1 MKIIF
6 VQKLSLFLIGTASIS
21 AFIKS
26 KGHDCD
32 VLLAGEEKNLINKL
46 KALSPDIIGFSCTT
60 GEHNWVLEV
69 AKKIKKV
76 MDIPIILGG
85 PHPTFF
91 PEIIND
97 SNIDIICIGEGEHA
111 TLELLNKMEKKEDIK
126 NIKNLWVK
134 KNNKIFKNSL
144 RPFIQ
149 NLDELPYPDRKIYYK
164 YKFLRE
170 LNLKNFISG
179 RGCPYNCTFCFNHAL
194 KQIYNNK
201 GTYIRKR
208 SVDNLIK
215 EILEVKEKYGM
226 NHITFSDDTFI
237 LNRTWLRQFLLEYKK
252 RVNLPFSCNIRA
264 NLIDEEIVKLLKE
277 ANCYVAAMGIESGDE
292 NIRNNI
298 LKKGIT
304 NEQIRNTARLFKK
317 YKIRFK
323 TFNMIALPEES
334 FEETFKNMKLNIEIK
349 PTIATCSILQ
359 PYPKLEVTEYCMKH
373 GFLDSNYCVSDFG
386 ISRSD
391 KSLTPLKIRDKEK
404 FENLQAFYSL
414 VIQFPFLKSIV
425 KSLINFPPNKVFKL
439 IEKLTYGSLSMRLY
453 KFGIK
458 DSMNLALKSGY
469 L

>member
-1 MKIIF
+1 M
-6 VQKLSLFLIGTASIS
+6 
-21 AFIKS
+21 
-26 KGHDCD
+26 
-32 VLLAGEEKNLINKL
+32 
-46 KALSPDIIGFSCTT
+46 
-60 GEHNWVLEV
+60 
-69 AKKIKKV
+69 
-76 MDIPIILGG
+76 
-85 PHPTFF
+85 
-91 PEIIND
+91 
-97 SNIDIICIGEGEHA
+97 
-111 TLELLNKMEKKEDIK
+111 
-126 NIKNLWVK
+126 K